1 MTLWQTYCI
10 MFFIAKQG
18 ETEKKTQHSTPSTH
32 PAFTNFTNFTRLRL
46 RCCWFSRHGIPGGP
60 KMACPMVIQIQI
72 PGHMDYTYM
81 EHYLYGILPILNIT
95 YMEYYLYGITIIVES
110 HNDILPICCQ
120 KTEKPSASWD

>member
-1 MTLWQTYCI
+1 
-10 MFFIAKQG
+10 
-18 ETEKKTQHSTPSTH
+18 
-32 PAFTNFTNFTRLRL
+32 
-46 RCCWFSRHGIPGGP
+46 
-60 KMACPMVIQIQI
+60 MVIQIQI

-110 HNDILPICCQ
+110 PNDILPICCQ